1 MNKNLNWFSIIEIII
16 STVILTMWVFWV
28 YKLIGNNMSY
38 ISNNENLLQQNL
50 LYAPM
55 RECIK
60 SIGYDTLSGSY
71 NSWDSFSINFWD
83 NQMWCFTG
91 SYDANYDFT
100 WVVVDN
106 QEYFLYGKINS
117 KSATRIKL
125 ELNIYTTL
133 NKELFQSGA
142 PNEENKYLI
151 LKKP

>member
-1 MNKNLNWFSIIEIII
+1 MNKNLTWFSIIEIII

-50 LYAPM
+50 LYSPM

-60 SIGYDTLSGSY
+60 SLWFDNLDAWYPSGT
-71 NSWDSFSINFWD
+71 NFSINFWD

-91 SYDANYDFT
+91 SYNTNYDFS
-100 WVVVDN
+100 WVLVDN
-106 QEYFLYGKINS
+106 QEYFLYAKVNS
-117 KSATRIKL
+117 KSSTRIKL

-133 NKELFQSGA
+133 NKELFQSWA
-142 PNEENKYLI
+142 ANEENKYLI